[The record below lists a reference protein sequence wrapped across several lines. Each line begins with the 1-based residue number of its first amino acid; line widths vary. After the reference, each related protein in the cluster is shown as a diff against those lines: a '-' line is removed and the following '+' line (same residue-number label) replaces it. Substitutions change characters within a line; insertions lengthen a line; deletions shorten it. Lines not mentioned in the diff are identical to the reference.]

1 MLAADDKRSPGTL
14 DIGGWSGRIVVGLGL
29 VAIAAASW
37 FLRVKVP
44 QIALALP
51 LASVALVPIFLTGTR
66 AQMPPAPVDLAVRML
81 RPARDAIAS
90 SLDLAHVELGTI
102 GRVTASSIDEVRL
115 AGAPKD
121 RTPGLRAIELALAT
135 VPGGWSAS
143 PEVLV
148 RFDAASPAARR
159 IDRIAAG
166 QRILRGRT
174 KDENVVR
181 LLPDEPTPDAAAALV
196 ARLLMSLEDRR
207 ARSGSAAPFRGRDRR
222 VAAAALC

>member
-1 MLAADDKRSPGTL
+1 
-14 DIGGWSGRIVVGLGL
+14 
-29 VAIAAASW
+29 
-37 FLRVKVP
+37 
-44 QIALALP
+44 
-51 LASVALVPIFLTGTR
+51 
-66 AQMPPAPVDLAVRML
+66 
-81 RPARDAIAS
+81 
-90 SLDLAHVELGTI
+90 
-102 GRVTASSIDEVRL
+102 
-115 AGAPKD
+115 
-121 RTPGLRAIELALAT
+121 
-135 VPGGWSAS
+135 
-143 PEVLV
+143 VLV